1 MTLSFSTS
9 EDELSLLR
17 VWPSYSAVGPDFPF
31 EKKQEV
37 VSVRREKSS
46 SFSPWKKFL
55 CLLLAFFFAACL
67 VALLF
72 RRGHEVPS
80 QTVEVPEKMVS
91 FLKA

>member
-17 VWPSYSAVGPDFPF
+17 VWPSYSATEFPF

-46 SFSPWKKFL
+46 SFFFRKKLL